1 MLLCVLLS
9 TPELLDARVQP
20 TSGSDMFTLEQE
32 IQAGQQA
39 AAQTNRQYPVLPDSN
54 PVTQYIQQLGRRLVQ
69 YAPGEKWPYQFH
81 VVNQKEINAFALP
94 GGPLYVNV
102 GTIQAADNEAQ
113 LAGVMAHEISH
124 IVQRHATRAATKR
137 CRPTWS
143 TSCSVTAVGARET

>member
-1 MLLCVLLS
+1 MTMYPRSTRTLAMLLCVLLS

-137 CRPTWS
+137 
-143 TSCSVTAVGARET
+143 